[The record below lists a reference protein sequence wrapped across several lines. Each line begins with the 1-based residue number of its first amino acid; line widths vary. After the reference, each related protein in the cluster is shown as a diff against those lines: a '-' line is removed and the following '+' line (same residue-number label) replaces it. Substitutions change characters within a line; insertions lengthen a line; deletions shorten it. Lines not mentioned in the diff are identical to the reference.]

1 MLELQ
6 LAHVPV
12 RYTSLLN
19 TPCLVVFRLDKTC
32 VAKVIIRLLAKK
44 GEPSVRWE
52 LMVRMFSTVFVNQ
65 SCLFL

>member
-12 RYTSLLN
+12 PYTSLLN

-32 VAKVIIRLLAKK
+32 VAKVIIRPLLAKK

-52 LMVRMFSTVFVNQ
+52 KTPATHGKNV
-65 SCLFL
+65 